1 MPGSGFSCSAMAAA
15 APRTGAEIRAAFLD
29 FYEQRGHKPMA
40 SASLVPED
48 PTVLLTIAGMLPFKP
63 VFLGQ
68 QQRPAPRATSS
79 QKCIR
84 TNDIEN
90 VGRTARHHTFFE
102 MLGNFSFGDYFKE
115 QAIQWAW
122 ELSTGVFGLSPK
134 NLVVSVF
141 REDDEAEAIWRDVV
155 GVNPKRIIRMDEA
168 DNFWASGPTGP
179 CGPCSEIYYDF
190 KPELG
195 DDGIDLEDDSRF
207 IEFYNLVFMQ
217 YNRDAEGTLT
227 PLANR
232 NIDTGMGLERMAQ
245 ILQAVPNNY
254 ETDLIYPL
262 IETAAGLAGVDYRT
276 LDEKGKTSLK
286 VIGDHSRAITQLI
299 CDGVTASNLG
309 RGYILRRLLRRVVR
323 HGRLLG
329 IDKPFLTAMGEASIT
344 LMQTAYPQ
352 LVERREV
359 ILAELAREEAR
370 FLETLE
376 RGEKLLA
383 DVLAAKPKQ
392 ISGEQAFELYDT
404 YGFPLELT
412 EEIAEEH
419 GLTVDLEG
427 FEAAMEAQRQRAKAA
442 AVSIDLTLQGAIEQM
457 AADLEATAFKGYE
470 ALEHPSCVLA
480 LVVNGE
486 PAERATAGDSVQ
498 LVLDVTP
505 FYGEGGGQIGDRGVL
520 SGDGVIVAI
529 DGVSRNRSVFVH
541 SGRIERGSLAVGDL
555 LNAQVDRACRRRAQ
569 ANHTATH
576 LLQAA
581 LKQVVDPGIGQA
593 GSLVDFDRLRFDFH
607 CPRAVTAAELEQ
619 IEALINGW
627 ISEAHS
633 LEVQEM
639 AIEKAKAAGAV
650 AMFGEKYADVVRVVD
665 VPGVSMELCGGTH
678 VANTAEIGLFKIVSE
693 SGVAAGIRRI
703 EAVAG
708 PAVLAYLN
716 ERDAVVKQ
724 LGERFKAQPVE
735 IVERVGQLAD
745 ELKAS
750 QKALAAARE
759 ELALAKSAA
768 LVAQAV
774 AVGEHQ
780 LLVARLDGV
789 EGGGLQSAAQGLAD
803 QLGDGAAVVLGGLP
817 DPADLGKVILVA
829 AFGKGVI
836 AVGPKA
842 GAFIGGIAKACGG
855 GGGGR
860 PNLAQAGGRDGAA
873 LDGAL
878 EQARTEL
885 TAALG

>member
-1 MPGSGFSCSAMAAA
+1 
-15 APRTGAEIRAAFLD
+15 
-29 FYEQRGHKPMA
+29 MA

-141 REDDEAEAIWRDVV
+141 REDDEAETIWRDVV

-262 IETAAGLAGVDYRT
+262 IETAAGLAGVAYHA

-329 IDKPFLTAMGEASIT
+329 IDKPFLPVMGEASIA
-344 LMQTAYPQ
+344 LMQAAYPQ

-359 ILAELAREEAR
+359 ILAELQREEAR

-392 ISGEQAFELYDT
+392 ISGDQAFELYDT

-457 AADLEATAFKGYE
+457 AADLDATAFKGYE

-480 LVVNGE
+480 LVVSGE
-486 PAERATAGDSVQ
+486 PAERASAGDNVQ

-555 LNAQVDRACRRRAQ
+555 LTAPVDRACRRRAQ

-607 CPRAVTAAELEQ
+607 CPRAVSAAELEQ
-619 IEALINGW
+619 IESLINGW

-716 ERDAVVKQ
+716 ERDGVVKQ
-724 LGERFKAQPVE
+724 LGERFKAQPAE
-735 IVERVGQLAD
+735 IVERVVQLAD

-768 LVAQAV
+768 LAGQAV
-774 AVGEHQ
+774 AVGGHQ

-789 EGGGLQSAAQGLAD
+789 EGGGLQSAAQGLVD

-829 AFGKGVI
+829 AFGKAVI
-836 AVGPKA
+836 AKGQQA
-842 GAFIGGIAKACGG
+842 GKFIGGIAKACGG